1 MKCLMINGI
10 VFAFLLVQ
18 VACKT
23 TKEQESTAQNS
34 KEDRIANTS
43 ASMKPPITK
52 PLPPMKLDKSVAVD
66 PLKLKSGGDS
76 LFASIK
82 RTPCYGRCPIYEAKI
97 YKTGFVIYEGKRFV
111 DKEGV
116 FITRFTSDQLL
127 EISQKANDLQ
137 FFKLNDEYDSPV
149 TDFPT
154 TYTSIN
160 NGEITKMVKNRVGGP
175 ENLKALESFMDE
187 MLNTASWTKKS
198 DAGSH

>member
-10 VFAFLLVQ
+10 VFTLLLVQ

-34 KEDRIANTS
+34 KEDRMANTS
-43 ASMKPPITK
+43 SSMKPPITK
-52 PLPPMKLDKSVAVD
+52 PLPPMKLDKSAVD
-66 PLKLKSGGDS
+66 QLKLQSDDDS

-97 YKTGFVIYEGKRFV
+97 YNSGFVVYEGKRFV

-116 FITRFTSDQLL
+116 FTTKLDSDQLSQ
-127 EISQKANDLQ
+127 ISQKASELR
-137 FFKLNDEYDSPV
+137 FFELNDEYDSPV

-154 TYTSIN
+154 TYTSIK
-160 NGEITKMVKNRVGGP
+160 NGNITKMVKNRVGGP
-175 ENLKALESFMDE
+175 ENLKALESFLDE
-187 MLNTASWTKKS
+187 MLNSASWTKKS
-198 DAGSH
+198 NAGSH

>member
-1 MKCLMINGI
+1 MINVI

-23 TKEQESTAQNS
+23 TQEQESTAQS
-34 KEDRIANTS
+34 PKEDRVANTS
-43 ASMKPPITK
+43 SSMKAPITK
-52 PLPPMKLDKSVAVD
+52 PLPPMKLDKSAVD
-66 PLKLKSGGDS
+66 QLKLKSGDDS

-97 YKTGFVIYEGKRFV
+97 YNSGFVIYEGKRFV

-116 FITRFTSDQLL
+116 FIARFSSDQLL
-127 EISQKANDLQ
+127 EISQRAIELH

-160 NGEITKMVKNRVGGP
+160 NGKITKLVKNRVGGP
-175 ENLKALESFMDE
+175 DNLKELESFLDE
-187 MLNTASWTKKS
+187 MLNAVSWTKKS
-198 DAGSH
+198 DVGSH